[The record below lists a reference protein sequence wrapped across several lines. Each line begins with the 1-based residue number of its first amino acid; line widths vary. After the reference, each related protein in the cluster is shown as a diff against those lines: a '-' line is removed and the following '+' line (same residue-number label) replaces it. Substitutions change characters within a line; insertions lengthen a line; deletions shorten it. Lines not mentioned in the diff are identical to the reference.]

1 MTCIKGF
8 ENYIIFEDGMIINFW
23 TGLEIKTWIVQ
34 DGYYQTKLSKNGKP
48 KHFYLHRLL
57 GEAFI
62 PNTENKPF
70 IDHIDRNR
78 TNNEL
83 SNLHWVTS
91 LENNNN
97 RNIPNTNTS
106 GIKNIA
112 WVERN
117 KSWKFQKVI
126 NGKSY
131 HKYSKDKQELLDY
144 KAQFL
149 LEHNLKD

>member
-83 SNLHWVTS
+83 SNLQWVTK
-91 LENNNN
+91 LENNQNKGDMKN
-97 RNIPNTNTS
+97 NTS
-106 GIKNIA
+106 GNKNIH
-112 WVERN
+112 WVKCRN
-117 KSWKFQKVI
+117 NWRFYKSI
-126 NGKSY
+126 NGKHY
-131 HKYSKDKQELLDY
+131 TKHSKDIQELLDY

>member
-8 ENYIIFEDGMIINFW
+8 EKYKIYEDGKIINKH
-23 TGLEIKTWIVQ
+23 GYEMKPNKTIN
-34 DGYYQTKLSKNGKP
+34 GYLQLKLCKNSKHKN
-48 KHFYLHRLL
+48 FLLHRLL

-62 PNTENKPF
+62 PNPDNKPF

-91 LENNNN
+91 LENSNN
-97 RNIPNTNTS
+97 RNMPNNNTS
-106 GIKNIA
+106 GNKNIY
-112 WVERN
+112 WN
-117 KSWKFQKVI
+117 KSRNGWKFEKVFKDI
-126 NGKSY
+126 TYTKQ
-131 HKYSKDKQELLDY
+131 SKNKQVVLDY